1 MDAFSQRRVGERA
14 RRLGFGQLACVGR
27 HTVTGVLCATGRQDD
42 DWSGDYRVY
51 SKDRWEVEELFVPI
65 LGEVLDLLP
74 AGAPV
79 VMPLDDTTV
88 RKTGTKI
95 PGAGYK
101 RDPLS
106 PKFHTNLIWAQR
118 FFQVSVMLPAG
129 QVPGPARAIPV
140 RFEHAPA
147 LPKPKKSAPPQEWK
161 AYRKQQRVQNLSTH
175 AAQTIQGLRQELDER
190 HDAQGRWLI
199 AVGDGSY
206 TNQTV
211 IKRLPPHTTYIGRIR
226 KDAKLFYP
234 PRPED
239 QAPAGTTRRYGLP
252 TPTPDELRKD
262 DQIPWQE
269 VAVFGAGKMHDFRI
283 KTLAPVLWKKAGP
296 GYPLRLLVVAPVGYR
311 LRKGSK
317 LLYRQPAHLIC
328 TDPSLPLDLFLQM
341 ALWRWDIEVNHRDEK
356 QIIGVGESQ
365 VWSPLSVARQPA
377 LAVASY
383 AILLLAGERTFRGQ
397 QTRGALPLPK
407 WQHKDPHQ
415 RMSTQELLR
424 QLRSEVWRYAI
435 DHAPADSDPFV
446 TAPEDVTKSSESSWS
461 PIPAW
466 LYAASG

>member
-1 MDAFSQRRVGERA
+1 MDAFGQRRVGERA

-27 HTVTGVLCATGRQDD
+27 HTVTGVLCATDRQAF
-42 DWSGDYRVY
+42 DWSGEYRVF
-51 SKDRWEVEELFVPI
+51 SKDQWEVKDLFAPI
-65 LGEVLDLLP
+65 LGGVLDLLP

-88 RKTGTKI
+88 HKTGTKI

-118 FFQVSVMLPAG
+118 FFQVSVMLPAD

-140 RFEHAPA
+140 RFEHVPA

-175 AAQTIQGLRQELDER
+175 AAGTIQGLRRELNER
-190 HDAQGRWLI
+190 HNAQHRWLI
-199 AVGDGSY
+199 MVGDGSY

-211 IKRLPPHTTYIGRIR
+211 VKRLPPHTTYIGRIR

-239 QAPAGTTRRYGLP
+239 QAPVGTIRRYGPPAP
-252 TPTPDELRKD
+252 TPEELRKD
-262 DQIPWQE
+262 DR
-269 VAVFGAGKMHDFRI
+269 VAWEELEVFGAGKMHAFRV
-283 KTLAPVLWKKAGP
+283 KTIGPVLWRKAGP
-296 GYPLRLLVVAPVGYR
+296 GCPLRLLVVAPVGYR

-317 LLYRQPAHLIC
+317 LLYRQPAYLIC
-328 TDPSLPLDLFLQM
+328 TDPNLPLDRFLQA

-356 QIIGVGESQ
+356 QIIGVGEAQ
-365 VWSPLSVARQPA
+365 VWSPQSVTRQPA

-383 AILLLAGERTFRGQ
+383 AILLLAGERTFQGQ
-397 QTRGALPLPK
+397 QTRGAVPLPK
-407 WQHKDPHQ
+407 WQHKDSQQ

-424 QLRSEVWRYAI
+424 QLRSELWRYAM
-435 DHAPADSDPFV
+435 DHAAVDSDHFV
-446 TAPEDVTKSSESSWS
+446 TASQDGTKPSESQGS
-461 PIPAW
+461 PVPAW
-466 LYAASG
+466 LYAATG